1 MTPGSLVQADEVS
14 LHWVSILISPRF
26 ASLCDACRDPSVH
39 QEVSPT
45 AHCPG
50 SRHFISSVHSTCAVP
65 KIMAHHSRDKHIEG
79 HSYLYHSKNRNLFF
93 LLKNPNIQCF
103 LSFPSIL
110 TWSLGQSS
118 AFREGCFPE
127 EGGYLLSLKENT
139 NVIWNLLM
147 IKYEMRWLFGWI
159 TNVGE
164 LLIFTQRPPKMT
176 MLRVLQMR
184 INELFSSFFFL
195 ILSYFF

>member
-1 MTPGSLVQADEVS
+1 
-14 LHWVSILISPRF
+14 
-26 ASLCDACRDPSVH
+26 
-39 QEVSPT
+39 
-45 AHCPG
+45 
-50 SRHFISSVHSTCAVP
+50 
-65 KIMAHHSRDKHIEG
+65 MAHHSRDKHIEG

-195 ILSYFF
+195 ILSFFLRTCRCYLLVKPYTLFFSDVPLLCIWSSSAQMNKKHFPYQSLINFTW